1 MSRIKAE
8 GSPMTLED
16 LNLVDQALDSLE
28 HYIERYGSLG
38 VNSVCDILRDEY
50 DIELSL
56 EDLEYVEDMI
66 SRDEGYDNE

>member
-1 MSRIKAE
+1 MSR
-8 GSPMTLED
+8 
-16 LNLVDQALDSLE
+16 LNDCNKVDEALDSLE

-66 SRDEGYDNE
+66 NRDVGVVTNDGYDNE